1 MNQTLFIQRL
11 LCKKNPNNKQI
22 KEQFVHHDEFIVIP
36 SSLLDLATEGQ
47 YNTVMQTQTIKNVI
61 WLQKISNLQ

>member
-1 MNQTLFIQRL
+1 MKRI
-11 LCKKNPNNKQI
+11 
-22 KEQFVHHDEFIVIP
+22 EQFVHHDEFIVIP